1 MSHSKLR
8 IGTQYYWRT
17 LFETQSR
24 PDTRAPDPVRD
35 PQWSLLTP
43 FSQSEVLEALKRMK
57 PSTSPGLDKRTI
69 SMLKKLPPAQLV
81 NRFNLWALTG
91 SIPSDLHNA
100 YTSLIPK
107 EVGTDDPAKANYS
120 V

>member
-24 PDTRAPDPVRD
+24 PDTRAPDPVWD

-57 PSTSPGLDKRTI
+57 PSTSQGLSI
-69 SMLKKLPPAQLV
+69 SMLKKLPTAQLV
-81 NRFNLWALTG
+81 NCFNLLALDG
-91 SIPSDLHNA
+91 SIPSDLG
-100 YTSLIPK
+100 K
-107 EVGTDDPAKANYS
+107 G
-120 V
+120 